1 VFHPWATFPNAL
13 AYDVDAA
20 SSTASSRVG
29 ASPIRGDARDERVAM
44 CPEARVVRPH

>member
-1 VFHPWATFPNAL
+1 VFHPWATFPSTL